1 MRVIKTFGILL
12 LVIIAIAMILMLVM
26 PTSQQIERYITVNAP
41 AEKVYEYLSKFEN
54 FNKWSAWNRH
64 DSSLVNTI
72 TGTDGTLG
80 AVNSWK
86 GDPAL
91 SGQGQMKISSLE
103 INQEIEHEI
112 KFLAPR
118 EMNAKSEFDL
128 QETNGQTKVTWKFE
142 LRTPRPWNIF
152 NLMSSLD
159 RKMGKDFEDG
169 LRNMKA
175 DIEKGAPLSKPKKT
189 YEVIPAN
196 YPATTFITI
205 RQKVSWKDIP
215 GFYSS
220 NEPRIF
226 EAIRQAGL
234 SPFFPA
240 CLFYTWDV
248 ANQETNMAIGIP
260 VVNTDGFKNDSFE
273 VVQIPASKALYADY
287 FGPYDQSMEAYAAID
302 KYLAMHGLE
311 QKYPIIEQYYNTP
324 QEKTDRSKWKTRIF
338 YLVK

>member
-1 MRVIKTFGILL
+1 
-12 LVIIAIAMILMLVM
+12 MILMLVM
-26 PTSQQIERYITVNAP
+26 PTRQQLERYITVNAP

-72 TGTDGTLG
+72 TGVDGTLG

-86 GDPAL
+86 GDPDQ
-91 SGQGQMKISSLE
+91 SGQGQMKITSLE

-112 KFLAPR
+112 KFLSPR
-118 EMNAKSEFDL
+118 EMSAKSEFDL
-128 QETNGQTKVTWKFE
+128 HESNGQTKVTWKFE

-152 NLMSSLD
+152 NIMSSMD

-175 DIEKGAPLSKPKKT
+175 DIEKGGAITKPKKT
-189 YEVIPAN
+189 YEVIPTN
-196 YPATTFITI
+196 YPATTFITF
-205 RQKVSWKDIP
+205 RQKVKWKDIP
-215 GFYSS
+215 VFYSS
-220 NEPRIF
+220 NAPRVF

-248 ANQETNMAIGIP
+248 NNQETDMAIGIP
-260 VVNTDGFKNDSFE
+260 VVNADGFRSDSFE
-273 VVQIPASKALYADY
+273 VVQVPASKALYADY
-287 FGPYDQSMEAYAAID
+287 FGPYDQSMDAYGAID
-302 KYLAMHGLE
+302 KYLATHGLE
-311 QKYPIIEQYYNTP
+311 QKYPIIEQYYNNP
-324 QEKTDRSKWKTRIF
+324 QLEKDSSKWQTRII